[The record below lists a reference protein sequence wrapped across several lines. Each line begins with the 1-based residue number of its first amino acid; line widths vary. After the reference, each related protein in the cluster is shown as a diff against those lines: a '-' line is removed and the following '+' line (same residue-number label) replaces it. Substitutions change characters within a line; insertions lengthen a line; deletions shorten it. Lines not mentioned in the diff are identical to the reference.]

1 MITSMLSQ
9 RAKKKPM
16 ATRLRVLPIL
26 QLKWS
31 DPYAGKD
38 WYLQNQPTPHFF

>member
-1 MITSMLSQ
+1 MNTALNYIKNIHDDMITSMLSQ

-26 QLKWS
+26 QLK
-31 DPYAGKD
+31 
-38 WYLQNQPTPHFF
+38 